1 MSRNEGETISLIN
14 VITLRLNIV
23 YGIASLACESRTSY
37 YIN

>member
-14 VITLRLNIV
+14 VITLRSNIV
-23 YGIASLACESRTSY
+23 YGITSLACESRASY